1 MLKRFAL
8 LLGRMLKQF
17 AWKGKRKKQSEEK
30 ALVLKQV
37 VCWRES
43 KGLVMKLS
51 EWTEIGSK
59 EFVWME
65 RKWMGG
71 MLWETEWLE
80 SLSQGIHIVFLRSSL
95 LQSSVCNL
103 TIS

>member
-37 VCWRES
+37 VCWREW
-43 KGLVMKLS
+43 KGLVVKLP

-65 RKWMGG
+65 MKWTGR
-71 MLWETEWLE
+71 MLCETEWLE